1 LTLPPA
7 VLRREPVK
15 TTLQDATENMTV
27 VDAVDRGVGLPLTSR
42 P

>member
-1 LTLPPA
+1 

-15 TTLQDATENMTV
+15 TTLQDAIENMTV